1 MRLIRCTNVCFV
13 ISAYTSLQVYKHNR
27 VYRDNVDKS
36 IYYRIMCVGYFI
48 PNDPCPPYLRQTVT
62 VIQNPSQIYYNIV
75 YLLAV

>member
-1 MRLIRCTNVCFV
+1 MLINQST
-13 ISAYTSLQVYKHNR
+13 T
-27 VYRDNVDKS
+27 
-36 IYYRIMCVGYFI
+36 RIMCVGYFI